1 MSQHENTE
9 SVNINQEIDQQG
21 PDLEDATS
29 SQFIV
34 KRTEESDISYFMDP
48 ILKNQESSKPTLEYN
63 SFFNIED
70 IYVGYENSEFS
81 ITIIDQKEN
90 NSIVGI
96 FVFNITPFAPIK
108 RDNVDPSLV
117 QSPGL
122 WEDWF
127 RNNFDEGKVDGKNTL
142 WLIYFCL
149 DQKYAKDEDTLQ
161 KIFLK
166 IHLSLYTTL
175 PRYSNAMFLVS
186 KEQYGE
192 VEGYAPQQE
201 EGVETTI
208 SPQGVIKIMLTY
220 MYEQVR
226 ELTGEEKKDQS
237 TNNFVIFINRR
248 ITVFPIIEI
257 RTGVEY
263 DHDDLENIF
272 KEQTPAD
279 KVGEFEDFF
288 IAKMIA
294 SQDENNKVIVGQ
306 VNDKAIGMLAIS
318 TDINVNLLIKNF
330 SLELYDNLLKQEYME
345 AVNLIRQKI
354 AAKKEQQASEEMKN
368 LKEAYHQEIM
378 KCERISQR
386 LFLQKYINEK
396 ADYIDKIDEI
406 EKTATSKEEEL
417 TTKTAI
423 DIINAVLEQYKI
435 KYPELEQFEGKIPI
449 TDGECL
455 LSNEFD
461 FFIET
466 LEFFGLPKGYMQGN
480 GHWDDWLEK
489 EAKKR
494 AQKEQFRKKLGQ
506 TSKAPRHRQNKK
518 ENDEPIKPSYFDFS
532 PLGKAMRLLKDANIT
547 VRTFLRKVVRENKNL
562 IASFFVDEDGEPSE
576 KRCFDI
582 MSLHKKLTQAKI
594 EIPPAFA
601 DKIGPILLCF
611 GGIPYTKRVVKKM
624 PEAESLGANIEKKEP
639 KKKKVKKKEVHEEEV
654 KKEVKPIDVTVYEVS
669 ISDFFKAIETTFEY
683 DKLMYEM
690 KEINDPD
697 FAKEYEAYKKEE
709 ENKYMKSLQIEK
721 SDYQKIREET
731 IKKNTQESEQYL
743 EKYKQYL
750 ENYTDENEVP
760 PTPNEVLNAFCVKL
774 FFIEQAFESRSGD
787 FLLQAFDLFPDKDYL
802 VITQPH
808 SFIENS
814 LLENFIKVDKK
825 VDSLFGEVLYVL
837 HRESL
842 MISLLSVNYADE
854 KDLENSVYL
863 FDQLGDE
870 SNYMY
875 QMALHSI
882 RNKDTSKF
890 MCVVCKIKDSIIGI
904 CLLSKEVNIDYY
916 DSHFSIRDYI
926 NLDKISKYFHS
937 RIVFFASHKNFT
949 QYTKI
954 FMKEIL
960 RLVNK
965 ICLYYEISPD
975 VETCPKFFKDFI
987 LARNRKFPHF
997 IMKKWEYEREL
1008 YEDEKIKTRLDGE
1021 ERDEL
1026 DEKESDFCL
1035 VYLSKK
1041 MMVESRIANNNRIVV
1056 VGASDT
1062 GISFIES
1069 LLSIR
1074 YLEFSFIY
1082 LVAPGGLLYHH
1093 IEEEINNLKVSMNNY
1108 QIKDL
1113 KKLLLEHRIKIINSK
1128 VIDIKPKQKYIQF
1141 EDFSILNYD
1150 YLVLT
1155 LGLQDHLWKDI
1166 KLVCDKNLDEKF
1178 TEFRDSQDKIDNP
1191 NPKEIAANLAALAN
1205 IQTSLKSSIGDMIFT
1220 IDDPK
1225 IYEKFSIT
1233 SKRVISLRKNPKFEI
1248 LLYGRNL
1255 NLLCFVQGL
1264 IKRRVPPK
1272 KIKLVIPNI
1281 HFDLTVNKGMKDE
1294 RKAQASKKSEKNT
1307 DGLNLD
1313 DDLEFVNGNSLEDC
1327 PEVEKFLIEIL
1338 KQQGVQVY
1346 ENFNFAGVKLK
1357 REEFTDPANIKGELG
1372 DLVIESF
1379 KFAEDGKDHVEFLT
1393 TNLIVTGGMLDVD
1406 PVVFKF
1412 IHENGLV
1419 YNGRAIIGNN
1429 FLTADNSIFAAG
1441 KLCEFSQ
1448 CYSYIE
1454 KYKQLKLE
1462 CYNSQEVGY
1471 TLAKYFLQTI
1481 DSQLNVDTSAFDDKK
1496 LPTFYLPLPIGCYLP
1511 DDYIFFKAKS
1521 VKETNPKIFKQAN
1534 NRQPLIYNTL
1544 EKGGCYLSFNFNI
1557 FGIIDSV
1564 VYLGKEKIDY
1574 RALVSLVALHETYLN
1589 KLLSR
1594 FESNLVENIPMFLSE
1609 NWALAIYHDKFSQ
1622 LVIKL
1627 KAILHEEDVF
1637 KIVYD
1642 VVDNEK
1648 SLDREEIANILGKV
1662 EKRTKQKI
1670 EFEIVS
1676 FLNENKNQ
1684 LPFYH
1689 IPQLKPIEEK
1699 PKSNEENVDTNNS
1712 GVNN

>member
-1 MSQHENTE
+1 MSQHEQTE

-48 ILKNQESSKPTLEYN
+48 ILKNQESSKPILEYN

-90 NSIVGI
+90 NAIAGI
-96 FVFNITPFAPIK
+96 FIFNITPFAPIK
-108 RDNVDPSLV
+108 RDNLDQNLI
-117 QSPGL
+117 QCPGL
-122 WEDWF
+122 WEEWF
-127 RNNFDEGKVDGKNTL
+127 QNNFDETKVDGKNTL

-149 DQKYAKDEDTLQ
+149 DPKYTKDEDILQ

-175 PRYSNAMFLVS
+175 PKYSNAMFLLS
-186 KEQYGE
+186 KDQFNEIDSYNQPQGE
-192 VEGYAPQQE
+192 DNDNIIP
-201 EGVETTI
+201 
-208 SPQGVIKIMLTY
+208 PQGVIKIMLNY
-220 MYEQVR
+220 MYEQIR
-226 ELTGEEKKDQS
+226 ELTTEEKKEQS
-237 TNNFVIFINRR
+237 QNNFITFINRR

-257 RTGVEY
+257 RAGVEY

-272 KEQTPAD
+272 KEQTPSD
-279 KVGEFEDFF
+279 KVGQFEDFF

-294 SQDENNKVIVGQ
+294 NQDEENKVIVGQ

-318 TDINVNLLIKNF
+318 TDININLLIKNF
-330 SLELYDNLLKQEYME
+330 ELETYDNLLKPDYME
-345 AVNLIRQKI
+345 AVNLKRKKI
-354 AAKKEQQASEEMKN
+354 ASKKEELLNEEMKN
-368 LKEAYHQEIM
+368 LKKMYHQEIM

-423 DIINAVLEQYKI
+423 DIINAVLEEYRI
-435 KYPELEQFEGKIPI
+435 KYPELEQFENKIPI
-449 TDGECL
+449 TEGECL

-547 VRTFLRKVVRENKNL
+547 VRTFLRKIVKENKNL

-611 GGIPYTKRVVKKM
+611 GGIPYTKRVVQKM
-624 PEAESLGANIEKKEP
+624 PETESLATNIEKKEP
-639 KKKKVKKKEVHEEEV
+639 KKKKMKKKEVHEEEV
-654 KKEVKPIDVTVYEVS
+654 KKEVKPINVTVYEVS
-669 ISDFFKAIETTFEY
+669 INDFFKAIETTFEY

-690 KEINDPD
+690 NEINDQD
-697 FAKEYEAYKKEE
+697 FIKEYEEYKKEE
-709 ENKYMKSLQIEK
+709 NVKYMKSLQIEK
-721 SDYQKIREET
+721 SDYQKIMEKN
-731 IKKNTQESEQYL
+731 IKANLEESEKNY
-743 EKYKQYL
+743 EKYQSYL
-750 ENYTDENEVP
+750 ENYSDENEIP

-774 FFIEQAFESRSGD
+774 FFIEQAFESRSSD
-787 FLLQAFDLFPDKDYL
+787 FLIQAFDLFPKKDYL

-808 SFIENS
+808 LFIENS
-814 LLENFIKVDKK
+814 LLENFIKVGKK

-842 MISLLSVNYADE
+842 MISLLTVNYATE

-863 FDQLGDE
+863 FEQLNE
-870 SNYMY
+870 QSNYMY
-875 QMALHSI
+875 QMSLHSI
-882 RNKDTSKF
+882 RNKDNSKF
-890 MCVVCKIKDSIIGI
+890 MCVVCKIKEQIIGA

-937 RIVFFASHKNFT
+937 RIVYFISHKNFT
-949 QYTKI
+949 QYTKT

-965 ICLYYEISPD
+965 ICLYYEINPD

-997 IMKKWEYEREL
+997 IMKKWDYEREL
-1008 YEDEKIKTRLDGE
+1008 YEDEKIKSRLDGE

-1041 MMVESRIANNNRIVV
+1041 MMVESRIANNNRIVI

-1093 IEEEINNLKVSMNNY
+1093 IEDEINNLKVSMNNY

-1113 KKLLLEHRIKIINSK
+1113 KKLLLEQRIKIINSK

-1141 EDFSILNYD
+1141 EDYSILNYD

-1178 TEFRDSQDKIDNP
+1178 NDFKETQDKIDNP
-1191 NPKEIAANLAALAN
+1191 NPKEIAANLLALTN
-1205 IQTSLKSSIGDMIFT
+1205 IQNNLKNSIGDMIFT

-1233 SKRVISLRKNPKFEI
+1233 DKKVISLRKNPKYEI

-1255 NLLCFVQGL
+1255 NLICFIQGL
-1264 IKRRVPPK
+1264 IKRRVPPN

-1281 HFDLTVNKGMKDE
+1281 HSDLTINKGIKDD
-1294 RKAQASKKSEKNT
+1294 KKQQNKKNLNM
-1307 DGLNLD
+1307 LNLD
-1313 DDLEFVNGNSLEDC
+1313 DDLELVNGNSLEDC
-1327 PEVEKFLIEIL
+1327 PEVSQFIISVL
-1338 KQQGVQVY
+1338 KKLGVQVY
-1346 ENFNFAGVKLK
+1346 ENFNFSGVKLK
-1357 REEFTDPANIKGELG
+1357 REEFTDPANIKAELI

-1379 KFAEDGKDHVEFLT
+1379 KFTEDGKDHIEFLT

-1429 FLTADNSIFAAG
+1429 FLTADNNIFAAG

-1454 KYKQLKLE
+1454 KHKQLKLE

-1511 DDYIFFKAKS
+1511 DNYILFKAKS
-1521 VKETNPKIFKQAN
+1521 VKETNPKIFKQSN
-1534 NRQPLIYNTL
+1534 NRQPLVYNTL

-1564 VYLGKEKIDY
+1564 IYLGKEKTDY
-1574 RALVSLVALHETYLN
+1574 RALISLVGLHETYLN
-1589 KLLSR
+1589 QLLSR
-1594 FESNLVENIPMFLSE
+1594 YKDDLVDNIPMFLSE
-1609 NWALAIYHDKFSQ
+1609 NWAMAIYHDKFSQ

-1648 SLDREEIANILGKV
+1648 ILDREEITNILSKV

-1676 FLNENKNQ
+1676 FLNENRNQ

-1689 IPQLKPIEEK
+1689 IPQLQPIELNTKEEHVEPGEDEK
-1699 PKSNEENVDTNNS
+1699 EDAKE
-1712 GVNN
+1712 